1 MTDGACVLSKSSG
14 PLFSRTWRERK
25 FWRESKKKKKK
36 KLTFP
41 AGNLLHRERRERRER
56 RREKREKKKRRRE
69 EKATPWRGILKV
81 GIGIGIS
88 IDTERERGEREGEE
102 TVVEKKVTV
111 MADEAKSVRGDATR
125 RAEAAAAEEGARK
138 GRRKRASG

>member
-1 MTDGACVLSKSSG
+1 MRPLQVLWSTFLEDLERKKILAGIEEEKEEKTHFSRGKSS
-14 PLFSRTWRERK
+14 PSREK
-25 FWRESKKKKKK
+25 
-36 KLTFP
+36 
-41 AGNLLHRERRERRER
+41 
-56 RREKREKKKRRRE
+56 REKREKKKRRRE

>member
-1 MTDGACVLSKSSG
+1 MRPLQVLSSTFLEDLERKKILAGIEEEKEEKTHFSRGKSS
-14 PLFSRTWRERK
+14 PS
-25 FWRESKKKKKK
+25 
-36 KLTFP
+36 
-41 AGNLLHRERRERRER
+41 
-56 RREKREKKKRRRE
+56 REKREKREKKRREKKKRRRE